1 MGRAMTET
9 NGFASLGPMLLARKG
24 TAKPA
29 MRAQLT
35 QNDRVAELG
44 DDFDD
49 LADSQS
55 DLGWNDMGDDEGVVS
70 LHVANDVARKRS
82 PVAVKPSQA
91 RRIRAARQGR
101 RAAFT
106 LRLDAERHLKMRLA
120 STLRDC
126 SAQQLVTQALD
137 SFLKE
142 IPELDSI
149 AAHVAGNKTKG

>member
-1 MGRAMTET
+1 MGRAMTES
-9 NGFASLGPMLLARKG
+9 NAFASLGPMLLARKG

-44 DDFDD
+44 EDFDD
-49 LADSQS
+49 LAESQS
-55 DLGWNDMGDDEGVVS
+55 ELGWNDMGND
-70 LHVANDVARKRS
+70 NDVVPLRPVRSKS
-82 PVAVKPSQA
+82 PVRMRKTATV
-91 RRIRAARQGR
+91 RRKAADQGR

-106 LRLDAERHLKMRLA
+106 LRLDDERHLKLRLA
-120 STLRDC
+120 STMQDC
-126 SAQQLVTQALD
+126 SAQALVTEALD
-137 SFLKE
+137 RLLGE

>member
-1 MGRAMTET
+1 MGRAMTES
-9 NGFASLGPMLLARKG
+9 NAFASLGPMLLARKG

-35 QNDRVAELG
+35 QNDRVPELG

-49 LADSQS
+49 LAESQS
-55 DLGWNDMGDDEGVVS
+55 DLGWNDMGNDNDVVPLRPAKDRVPVRVHKTVS
-70 LHVANDVARKRS
+70 LRRK
-82 PVAVKPSQA
+82 AVE
-91 RRIRAARQGR
+91 QGR

-106 LRLDAERHLKMRLA
+106 LRLDDERHLKLRLA
-120 STLRDC
+120 STMQDC
-126 SAQQLVTQALD
+126 SAQALVTQALD
-137 SFLKE
+137 RFLSE

>member
-1 MGRAMTET
+1 MGSMMTDSAE
-9 NGFASLGPMLLARKG
+9 FASLGPMLLARKG

-49 LADSQS
+49 LAESQS
-55 DLGWNDMGDDEGVVS
+55 DLGWNDMGDDDQVVQ
-70 LHVANDVARKRS
+70 LHVANDVAHKRT
-82 PVAVKPSQA
+82 PVSLGTANRPRQS
-91 RRIRAARQGR
+91 AAAQGR

-106 LRLDAERHLKMRLA
+106 LRLDNERHLKLRLA
-120 STLRDC
+120 STMQAC
-126 SAQQLVTQALD
+126 SAQQLVTEALD
-137 SFLKE
+137 RFLQD

-149 AAHVAGNKTKG
+149 AAHLAGNKTKG

>member
-1 MGRAMTET
+1 MTET
-9 NGFASLGPMLLARKG
+9 ADFASLGPMLLARKG

-49 LADSQS
+49 LAESQS
-55 DLGWNDMGDDEGVVS
+55 DLGWNDMGDDDGVVQ
-70 LHVANDVARKRS
+70 LHAANDFAHKRT
-82 PVAVKPSQA
+82 PVSLEAEPRPRQK
-91 RRIRAARQGR
+91 AADQGR

-106 LRLDAERHLKMRLA
+106 LRLDNERHLKLRLA
-120 STLRDC
+120 STMQSC
-126 SAQQLVTQALD
+126 SAQQLVTEALD
-137 SFLKE
+137 RFLQD

>member
-1 MGRAMTET
+1 MSSSAASET
-9 NGFASLGPMLLARKG
+9 QFASLGPMLLARKG

-35 QNDRVAELG
+35 TSDRTAQLG

-55 DLGWNDMGDDEGVVS
+55 DLGWNDMGENDQVVP
-70 LHVANDVARKRS
+70 LPVANNRPHIMPDA
-82 PVAVKPSQA
+82 PVKA
-91 RRIRAARQGR
+91 RRSAVSQGK

-120 STLRDC
+120 STMQDM
-126 SAQQLVTQALD
+126 SAQALVTEALD
-137 SFLKE
+137 RFLDA
-142 IPELDSI
+142 IPELDAI
-149 AAHVAGNKTKG
+149 AAQVNGKKNTA

>member
-1 MGRAMTET
+1 MGRAMTES
-9 NGFASLGPMLLARKG
+9 NAFASLGPMLLARKG

-35 QNDRVAELG
+35 QNDRVPELG

-49 LADSQS
+49 LAESQS
-55 DLGWNDMGDDEGVVS
+55 DLGWNDMGND
-70 LHVANDVARKRS
+70 NDVVPLRPAKDRVPVRVHKTVNLRRK
-82 PVAVKPSQA
+82 AVE
-91 RRIRAARQGR
+91 QGR

-106 LRLDAERHLKMRLA
+106 LRLDDERHLKLRLA
-120 STLRDC
+120 STMQDC
-126 SAQQLVTQALD
+126 SAQALVTQALD
-137 SFLKE
+137 RFLSE